1 MPAAPTPSP
10 GPNSPQVP
18 GPLKGLEGRDDTSS
32 MRSCPHCGGEIKA
45 SVIRCVHCGTSLLE
59 GTEPATVPEGSAVG
73 TDDAA
78 GPGLEPA
85 REHPPGFMPGRPTA
99 PPPSVFDPPKARS
112 SGDPW
117 ITPSV
122 RADGHA
128 PLLMLTE
135 AVPLPVP
142 AQPRR
147 RDAFLMTAGLIAI
160 VASVVA
166 FSAVSLPWVTG
177 RISEIGQRSNT
188 RLVAE
193 LTFRA
198 SDSLASELALGVGA
212 VMTLLGLLWFW
223 YAMDAGTRLPA
234 IAHPALAVAA
244 SVLAAATLGAS
255 RFGSFFWGDAFV
267 AHAREVG
274 LTKDAM
280 RSFLEGHTAPLIE
293 LEQLSGVVRFS
304 AAAALAVISGL
315 VAWWSQRR
323 RWFA

>member
-1 MPAAPTPSP
+1 
-10 GPNSPQVP
+10 
-18 GPLKGLEGRDDTSS
+18 

-59 GTEPATVPEGSAVG
+59 GAEPATVPTGSAVG
-73 TDDAA
+73 TDEAA

-85 REHPPGFMPGRPTA
+85 RVHPPGFMPGRPTA
-99 PPPSVFDPPKARS
+99 PPPSVFDPPKPRA

-122 RADGHA
+122 RADGYT
-128 PLLMLTE
+128 PLPMLTE
-135 AVPLPVP
+135 AVPLPVLER
-142 AQPRR
+142 PRR
-147 RDAFLMTAGLIAI
+147 LDTFLMAAGLLAIA
-160 VASVVA
+160 ASVAA

-177 RISEIGQRSNT
+177 RVSEIGQRSSA

-223 YAMDAGTRLPA
+223 YATDAGTRLPA
-234 IAHPALAVAA
+234 IAHPTLAVAA
-244 SVLAAATLGAS
+244 GVLAAATLGAS

-280 RSFLEGHTAPLIE
+280 RTILEGHTAPLIE
-293 LEQLSGVVRFS
+293 LERLSGVQRFS
-304 AAAALAVISGL
+304 AAAALAVIAGL

-323 RWFA
+323 RGFA